1 MNILVLTYWSYKE
14 PLIQTYTLPY
24 LKIINKYLPSG
35 SKIYLQT
42 LEKPNLK
49 LSKEELTKEA
59 VLLQKENIYLLPFYY
74 SKFGLKAI
82 IKWKFYLLRLLIIIF
97 SKKIKYIHCWCT
109 PAGAIG
115 YILSVLTGRQLI
127 IDSYEPHAEAMVE
140 NGDWKRNSIAFKI
153 LFFFE
158 KLQSRRAKAVV
169 AATKGFENWAKIKYK
184 TEFKNY
190 YVKPACTDFSQF
202 SLQFAKE
209 EMLLKKLGFENKI
222 VCVYAGKIGG
232 IYLEKEIFDF
242 FKACSD
248 FWKEKFRVLLL
259 TDASKEKIEKY
270 ISASELNPEI
280 IFSEF
285 INHKEIHKY
294 LGLADFALNPV
305 KPVPTKRFCTS
316 IKDGEYWA
324 MGLPIVITQNI
335 SDDSE
340 IIEKY
345 KIGSIIKD
353 FTYDKYIE
361 SIREIDSLIKNNDRQ
376 TLRNKIVE
384 IAKQYRGFEIA
395 EEIYQKLYQKNRT
408 QINAEK
414 L

>member
-42 LEKPNLK
+42 LEKSNLK
-49 LSKEELTKEA
+49 LSKKEFIKETE
-59 VLLQKENIYLLPFYY
+59 LLQKENIYLIPFSY

-82 IKWKFYLLRLLIIIF
+82 IKWKFYLLRLLVIIF
-97 SKKIKYIHCWCT
+97 SKKIKCIHCWCT
-109 PAGAIG
+109 PAGVIG
-115 YILSVLTGRQLI
+115 YILSVLTGRSLI
-127 IDSYEPHAEAMVE
+127 IDSYEPHAESIVE
-140 NGDWKRNSIAFKI
+140 NGDWKRNSFAFKI

-158 KLQSRRAKAVV
+158 KLQSRRAKAVI

-184 TEFKNY
+184 TEFENY
-190 YVKPACTDFSQF
+190 YVKPACTDFNQF
-202 SLQFAKE
+202 SSQPAKD
-209 EMLLKKLGFENKI
+209 EMLIKKFGFENKI

-242 FKACSD
+242 FKAASD
-248 FWKEKFRVLLL
+248 FWKEKFCVLLL
-259 TDASKEKIEKY
+259 TDTDKEKIEKY
-270 ISASELNPEI
+270 ISASGLNPEI
-280 IFSEF
+280 IFSEY
-285 INHKEIHKY
+285 IDHKEMHKY

-361 SIREIDSLIKNNDRQ
+361 AIEEIDSLLRNTDRQ
-376 TLRNKIVE
+376 TLKNKIVD
-384 IAKQYRGFEIA
+384 IAKQYRSFEIA
-395 EEIYQKLYQKNRT
+395 DEIYKKIYKN
-408 QINAEK
+408 N
-414 L
+414 